1 MKPKTVA
8 LALLG
13 IVSLTA
19 PIVER
24 WTTGRV
30 EEMSPF
36 DIGATLVSIALIFWW
51 YHLDKRERD
60 YRAGPL
66 MNGGILALAIVAFP
80 VYFVRTRGWKKGLVS
95 TMFAGAALAIF
106 LGLGELGEW
115 IGSSLR

>member
-1 MKPKTVA
+1 
-8 LALLG
+8 
-13 IVSLTA
+13 
-19 PIVER
+19 
-24 WTTGRV
+24 
-30 EEMSPF
+30 MSPF

-66 MNGGILALAIVAFP
+66 MNGGILALAIIAFP

-95 TMFAGAALAIF
+95 TMFAGAVLAVC

-115 IGSSLR
+115 IGSSFQ